1 MIKKNTP
8 LEIKNK
14 GIEARQKNDITE
26 EEADLLRQ
34 SKYVRNGDS
43 FVLKHIFHVI
53 VVCEFIDENFLTVLS
68 YDGYFFFNRLI
79 LEAKSKLYDKL
90 SSGILTEEEKECN
103 KRFLV
108 RFDKKNNS
116 DIRNPSL
123 INFEDLEQERYPESD
138 DEDRYQSDE
147 GEVNK
152 DPGERW

>member
-53 VVCEFIDENFLTVLS
+53 VVCEFIDENFLTV
-68 YDGYFFFNRLI
+68 I
-79 LEAKSKLYDKL
+79 L
-90 SSGILTEEEKECN
+90 
-103 KRFLV
+103 
-108 RFDKKNNS
+108 
-116 DIRNPSL
+116 
-123 INFEDLEQERYPESD
+123 
-138 DEDRYQSDE
+138 
-147 GEVNK
+147 
-152 DPGERW
+152 